1 MSAAQ
6 TSGQFKFDVGINEK
20 VSLTQS
26 FLLSIQNI
34 SVMATMLIFPGVL
47 GRAFHMEIH
56 QIAYLFGVCFMTCGI
71 ATILQS
77 VVLMKLPVVQ
87 GPWAP
92 TFIALISL
100 GHLPGSSLGTAFGSF
115 FVASLI
121 WCLFAIP
128 FWKGSSLIGL
138 ISRYFRDPIISGVV
152 IVLAMVQ
159 LGDATVPHWIG
170 ETSSP
175 GFPYVNIGVGILC
188 VTIMMALITR
198 KNIVARRG
206 AVLISLI
213 IGSAIYFM
221 FCPNALNVAG
231 DAPMFIMPSP
241 FIFGFGVRPMFVVIF
256 LMTLLPAG
264 IQSIP
269 MYELLALWSEEKLSN
284 KRISQGVL
292 SGAIACVFAAVF
304 SSFSTVFFA
313 TNLSLL
319 QSTKVGS
326 RYVTFATGVLLVV
339 LGCFAKIDLMF
350 ALIPSP
356 IISAIAT
363 VLFGGVFC
371 HGARLI
377 FSAHYDERRMM
388 VVGFSLFLGFGGLFV
403 SKETLSH
410 LPILL
415 QMVVSQPMI
424 LGATVAV
431 VLYYVICRPERE
443 ENPEQRALATQE

>member
-1 MSAAQ
+1 MSAEQ
-6 TSGQFKFDVGINEK
+6 TAAEFKFDVGINEK

-56 QIAYLFGVCFMTCGI
+56 QIAYLFGICFMTCGI

-92 TFIALISL
+92 TFIAIVSI
-100 GHLPGSSLGTAFGSF
+100 GHLPGSNLGMAFGSF

-128 FWKGSSLIGL
+128 VRGVSLIGI
-138 ISRYFRDPIISGVV
+138 ISRYFRDPIISGVI

-170 ETSSP
+170 EPQSP
-175 GFPYVNIGVGILC
+175 GFPYVNTGVGILC
-188 VTIMMALITR
+188 VTLMMVLMTR
-198 KNIVARRG
+198 RNIVARRG
-206 AVLISLI
+206 AVLISLVI
-213 IGSAIYFM
+213 CSALYFM
-221 FCPNALNVAG
+221 FRPEVLNVAG
-231 DAPMFIMPSP
+231 DAPLLIMPKP
-241 FIFGFGVRPMFVVIF
+241 FMFGFGVQPMFVVIF

-269 MYELLALWSEEKLSN
+269 MYELLARWSKEPLSSA
-284 KRISQGVL
+284 RISKGVL

-304 SSFSTVFFA
+304 SSFTTVFFA

-326 RYVTFATGVLLVV
+326 RYVTFVTGVLLVV
-339 LGCFAKIDLMF
+339 LGCFAKVDLMF

-356 IISAIAT
+356 VIAAIGT
-363 VLFGGVFC
+363 ILFGGVFC
-371 HGARLI
+371 HGARMI
-377 FSAHYDERRMM
+377 FDQHHDDRRMM

-403 SKETLSH
+403 SNETLSR
-410 LPILL
+410 LPILIR
-415 QMVVSQPMI
+415 MIVSQPMI
-424 LGATVAV
+424 LGATMAV
-431 VLYYVICRPERE
+431 VLYYLICRPGRE
-443 ENPEQRALATQE
+443 EEVATQELAMQK